1 LEAEITKLKEENNK
15 IWDDFQKKQDDYW
28 KQKQL
33 IDFIEW
39 QDRVK
44 KRKINDKERESKK
57 IEY

>member
-1 LEAEITKLKEENNK
+1 MEAEITKLKEENNK